1 MENNINFN
9 VNIDNLNWGGEVVDK
24 ITQLFIENSY
34 NRKNEGVG
42 KDTIEQQREFIKDIF
57 S

>member
-1 MENNINFN
+1 MENNIKC
-9 VNIDNLNWGGEVVDK
+9 VNIDSLNWGGAIVDK
-24 ITQLFIENSY
+24 ITQFFIENSY